1 VTSGAAPRIA
11 VCTPTHDRAA
21 TLPRVHESLCAQTF
35 PDFEWLVIDDGSTD
49 DTPEVITAL
58 AARSPFAVRYFR
70 QENAGKHVAL
80 NRASREC
87 RSFFLAI
94 LDSDDWYLPNCLER
108 LVHHWDRLPD
118 PSRYAEV
125 QGLCADERGTV
136 LGDRYPTDIFDADYY
151 AMTQVYRLRG
161 DRAGMI
167 RADVLRAHPFP
178 EAFPTTFLPEAI
190 VLNRI
195 ALSYLI
201 RGFNEV
207 IAHKEY
213 LPGGLTRSRAHLN
226 RGAAGPRLLQLE
238 ELLAMAKTRP
248 LPADVRLKAYANLS
262 RYGLHEG
269 RHPWTQARRAPS
281 AALWLATF
289 PLGVGLYVRD
299 RFRSRFR
306 PV

>member
-1 VTSGAAPRIA
+1 VTSTAAPRIA

-21 TLPRVHESLCAQTF
+21 TLPRLHESLCAQTF
-35 PDFEWLVIDDGSTD
+35 RDFEWLVIDDGSTD
-49 DTPEVITAL
+49 ETSELITAV

-87 RSFFLAI
+87 QSSFVAV

-108 LVHHWDRLPD
+108 LVHHWDRLAD
-118 PSRYAEV
+118 PTRYAEV

-136 LGDRYPTDIFDADYY
+136 LGDKYPTDVFDADYY
-151 AMTQVYRLRG
+151 QMTQIYRLRG

-167 RADVLRAHPFP
+167 RTDVLRAHPFP
-178 EAFPTTFLPEAI
+178 EEFTSTFVPEAI
-190 VLNRI
+190 VHNRI
-195 ALSYLI
+195 AQNYLI

-207 IAHKEY
+207 IAQKEY
-213 LPGGLTRSRAHLN
+213 LPDGLTRGHAH
-226 RGAAGPRLLQLE
+226 RHGEAAGPRLLHLE
-238 ELLAMAKTRP
+238 ELLDMAKTRP
-248 LPADVRLKAYANLS
+248 LPAEVRLKAYANLS

-269 RHPWTQARRAPS
+269 RRPWTLARSAPS
-281 AALWLATF
+281 PALWLATL

-299 RFRSRFR
+299 RIRSL
-306 PV
+306 

>member
-1 VTSGAAPRIA
+1 MTSAAAPRIS
-11 VCTPTHDRAA
+11 VCTPTHNRAA
-21 TLPRVHESLCAQTF
+21 TLPRLHESLCAQTF
-35 PDFEWLVIDDGSTD
+35 RDFEWLVIDDGSTD
-49 DTPEVITAL
+49 ETPEMITAL

-70 QENAGKHVAL
+70 QENAGKHIAL

-87 RSFFLAI
+87 RSSFIAI

-108 LVHHWDRLPD
+108 LVYHWDRLPN

-125 QGLCADERGTV
+125 QGLCADEHGTV
-136 LGDRYPTDIFDADYY
+136 LGDKYPTDIFDADYY
-151 AMTQVYRLRG
+151 EMTQIYRLHG

-178 EAFPTTFLPEAI
+178 EEFPSTVYVPEAI

-195 ALSYLI
+195 ALNYLI

-207 IAHKEY
+207 IGHKEY
-213 LPGGLTRSRAHLN
+213 LPGGITRGRRHRHAEAS
-226 RGAAGPRLLQLE
+226 GPRLLQLE

-248 LPADVRLKAYANLS
+248 LPANVRFKAYANLS

-269 RHPWTQARRAPS
+269 RRPWTQARSAPS
-281 AALWLATF
+281 PALWLATF
-289 PLGVGLYVRD
+289 PLGVALYVRD
-299 RFRSRFR
+299 RIRSL
-306 PV
+306 